1 MFEKLKTKVL
11 QSQAAEHGG
20 AHVLPLKTY
29 FAVFGSLLILTVLT
43 VLVSVIGLPA
53 TASIIVAMLVA
64 LLKATLVVLWFMHLK
79 FDDRFYSLI
88 FIVSLFFLILFFV
101 FTSMDVLSRG
111 QVNPE
116 ESFFQQDGMLLR
128 DEHIKKNK
136 GVIEDR
142 RQDFFK

>member
-1 MFEKLKTKVL
+1 MFEKFKNKVL
-11 QSQAAEHGG
+11 QSQAAEHGE

-29 FAVFGSLLILTVLT
+29 FAVFGSLLVLTVLT

-53 TASIIVAMLVA
+53 PASIIVAMVVA
-64 LLKATLVVLWFMHLK
+64 IIKATLVVLWFMHLK

-88 FIVSLFFLILFFV
+88 FVISIFFLVLFFV

-116 ESFFQQDGMLLR
+116 ESFFSQDGTLLR
-128 DEHIKKNK
+128 EEFTKKK
-136 GVIEDR
+136 
-142 RQDFFK
+142 